1 MKGADGGVHRVQIR
15 DAHVGE
21 EFRLELI
28 GEDEIRVF
36 EERLVDRH
44 RVFVDVDASVVAH
57 DGVEDPEET
66 ARGVFAGGRG
76 AQVAGDFAYFAH
88 QGGGRAV
95 AGEEHVEIVKMRVL
109 QAGVERGHF
118 FGGRFAAGEA
128 LVGDVVTCGKEVLGE
143 MVIVLSGLR
152 LHF

>member
-1 MKGADGGVHRVQIR
+1 MKGADGCVHRVQIR

-21 EFRLELI
+21 EFRLELV
-28 GEDEIRVF
+28 GEDEVRVS
-36 EERLVDRH
+36 EEGLVNRH
-44 RVFVDVDASVVAH
+44 GIFVDVDASVVAH

-76 AQVAGDFAYFAH
+76 AQVAGDFAHFAH
-88 QGGGRAV
+88 QSGGRAV
-95 AGEEHVEIVKMRVL
+95 AGEEHVEVVEVRVL

-128 LVGDVVTCGKEVLGE
+128 LVGYVVTCGEEVLGE
-143 MVIVLSGLR
+143 MMVVLTELR
-152 LHF
+152 FGF